1 MPFTNAVGIPSL
13 QGGKDVNH
21 LKSFLPLAALM
32 HLLDF
37 DKIVSELGVINQT
50 DACVVLKRNQ
60 EAVGFSPKVWRL
72 FLHFYSIP

>member
-1 MPFTNAVGIPSL
+1 MDFGIEQSHC
-13 QGGKDVNH
+13 GCGEVFVIH
-21 LKSFLPLAALM
+21 LRSFLPLAVSNTFLYHTKKNRCCTALM

-60 EAVGFSPKVWRL
+60 EAVG
-72 FLHFYSIP
+72 

>member
-1 MPFTNAVGIPSL
+1 MPYFFLAAQYSQICLLPFTNAVGIPSI

-32 HLLDF
+32 HILDF

-50 DACVVLKRNQ
+50 DACVVLKRDQ
-60 EAVGFSPKVWRL
+60 EAVG
-72 FLHFYSIP
+72 